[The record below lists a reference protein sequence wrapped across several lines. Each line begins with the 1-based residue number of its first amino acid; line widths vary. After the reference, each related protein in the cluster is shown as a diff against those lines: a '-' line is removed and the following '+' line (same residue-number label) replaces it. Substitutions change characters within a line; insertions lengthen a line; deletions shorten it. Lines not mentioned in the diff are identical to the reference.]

1 MPMERLEGDLSHYI
15 GPTCICY
22 WGIGQVCTD
31 LYSTQASVFYF
42 FSITFQRHREF
53 RAYHWT
59 DFYVSQDVLMWNNME
74 GEKEGKRR
82 RWGTSQD
89 TKKKT
94 DGKGVSQV

>member
-1 MPMERLEGDLSHYI
+1 MPMERLEGDLSHDI

-42 FSITFQRHREF
+42 FSITSQRHREF

-74 GEKEGKRR
+74 GEKEGERR

-89 TKKKT
+89 TQKKRT
-94 DGKGVSQV
+94 ARE